1 MAHVSEDVPGAVGQV
16 GRMAAV
22 QGLLPPYDEYLRFVR
37 GARRGLSCWKAT
49 GETLSGRCAIS
60 RLRTGLAFGALLTVV
75 VAGWLAIF
83 SAPSPATSPSP
94 RSTQNIV
101 PADTSAKTADV
112 TLLSDFNSDRLTD
125 LVAVDKVGVLWL
137 YPGYGAGAFKAWS
150 RLDTGWF
157 SFTAIATP
165 GDVTGDGIAD
175 IIARDSGGHLWLCPG
190 TGASGLGDLRQIGS
204 GWNVMNLITAAGDMT
219 GDGQPDILARDTT
232 GKLWLYPLTGD
243 ATLQP
248 RRSVGLVWS
257 GYTIVGPGDVS
268 GDGRA
273 DILARN
279 TDGKLWLYR
288 GNGTGDVAT
297 GTLVSTG
304 WQTMTA
310 LVTPG
315 NWDRAGGNDLLARD
329 PAGRLLLFPG
339 DNAGG
344 FGEPR
349 QIGSGWNGYTIS

>member
-1 MAHVSEDVPGAVGQV
+1 MAHVSEDVPGAAGQV
-16 GRMAAV
+16 GRMAAAR
-22 QGLLPPYDEYLRFVR
+22 GPLPRYDECLRFVR

-75 VAGWLAIF
+75 VASWLAIF
-83 SAPSPATSPSP
+83 SAPSPATSPLP
-94 RSTQNIV
+94 RSTQKIV
-101 PADTSAKTADV
+101 SATKTADV
-112 TLLSDFNSDRLTD
+112 TRLDDFNNDGLTD
-125 LVAVDKVGVLWL
+125 LVAVNNIGVLWL
-137 YPGYGAGAFKAWS
+137 YPGYGAGGFQAWS
-150 RLDTGWF
+150 PLDTGWF
-157 SFTAIATP
+157 SFTAIASP
-165 GDVTGDGIAD
+165 GDVTGDGTAD
-175 IIARDSGGHLWLCPG
+175 VIARDSGGHLWLCPG
-190 TGASGLGDLRQIGS
+190 TGAGGLSDLRQIGS

-219 GDGQPDILARDTT
+219 GDGQPDLLARDTT
-232 GKLWLYPLTGD
+232 GKLWLYPLAND
-243 ATLQP
+243 ATPQP

-279 TDGKLWLYR
+279 TDGELWLYR

-304 WQTMTA
+304 WQAMTA

-315 NWDRAGGNDLLARD
+315 NWDRAGGNDLLTRD

-349 QIGSGWNGYTIS
+349 RIGSGWNGYIIN